1 MFEVLSIIGFA
12 ALPIVELRGAIPYA
26 IITLSMNPVE
36 AFWFSV
42 LGNLIP
48 VVILLILLPWIEKIS
63 RKNSKV
69 LDTMFSWWFSRVIS
83 RNESTFKRWG
93 ALALIILVAIPLPIT
108 GAWTG
113 SVAAYLFE
121 IKKPLAFLYI
131 TIGVIIAGGI
141 VTFLT
146 ISGIKFL

>member
-1 MFEVLSIIGFA
+1 
-12 ALPIVELRGAIPYA
+12 
-26 IITLSMNPVE
+26 
-36 AFWFSV
+36 
-42 LGNLIP
+42 
-48 VVILLILLPWIEKIS
+48 
-63 RKNSKV
+63 
-69 LDTMFSWWFSRVIS
+69 MFSWWFSRVIS